1 MCQENR
7 QKENGML
14 NKHDFAEYYQSGDE
28 QALASNHAQTYEA
41 DYYVEGEPAYPVR
54 PTRRPLINSLYGRD
68 IQDRDYLEDEQL
80 AYERQDLTSQYEPYQ
95 EQNYQAAYDRQANYY
110 QDRQYNA
117 PQVARRP
124 KQRKKSV
131 GVFSLVVLLALSFI
145 FMLAYKKMMPKPV
158 VNDSFS
164 LFSGKTKK
172 AQTAKPERQVESSKI
187 LPTNEVEK
195 TNASQ
200 PVATLTN
207 EIAQQ
212 QDNLDVTRGGNESFQ
227 GAIPLSAEQASR
239 MINLNLEPAEEN
251 LQHNLAILGEA
262 DQRVN
267 ELQVAEASLAPNM
280 LRLAAKNEAFDFVYK
295 YLKLPASA
303 PERSLDTVS
312 KTGASSLGKYKL
324 PAGKILNVPYY
335 LQWDERWGYKPYAGS
350 VIGTYGCG
358 VTCMASVLGYLTND
372 AAILPDKLAILSTES
387 NTNHGGTD
395 TSFISLAA
403 EKYGFKAVG
412 IPILANNIKTAID
425 NNKVVV
431 LNVGAGNFTSGG
443 HYVSI
448 IGYTDEGDFI
458 IYDPVSQFHTSQIWS
473 IEILQQQNSQACWMI
488 G

>member
-1 MCQENR
+1 
-7 QKENGML
+7 ML
-14 NKHDFAEYYQSGDE
+14 NKHNFVDYYKSGDD
-28 QALASNHAQTYEA
+28 QAIASNQAQTYEA
-41 DYYVEGEPAYPVR
+41 NYYVESEQAYPVR

-68 IQDRDYLEDEQL
+68 IQDRDYLEAEQL
-80 AYERQDLTSQYEPYQ
+80 ADCERQDLTSQYEPYAYQ
-95 EQNYQAAYDRQANYY
+95 EQNYQAAYDIKANYY
-110 QDRQYNA
+110 QDRQYGA
-117 PQVARRP
+117 PQVAKKP
-124 KQRKKSV
+124 KQRKKRV
-131 GVFSLVVLLALSFI
+131 GVFSLVILLGLSFI
-145 FMLAYKKMMPKPV
+145 FIFAYKKMMPKPV
-158 VNDSFS
+158 INDSFS
-164 LFSGKTKK
+164 LFSGKIKK
-172 AQTAKPERQVESSKI
+172 TQTANTEMQVELSKV
-187 LPTNEVEK
+187 LTTSEAEKVNE
-195 TNASQ
+195 SQ
-200 PVATLTN
+200 PAATHTN

-212 QDNLDVTRGGNESFQ
+212 KDNSDVTRGGNESFQ
-227 GAIPLSAEQASR
+227 GSIPLSAEQASR

-251 LQHNLAILGEA
+251 LQHNLAILAEA

-267 ELQVAEASLAPNM
+267 ELKAAEALLAPNM

-372 AAILPDKLAILSTES
+372 ATILPDKLAILSTES

-395 TSFISLAA
+395 TSFIPLAA

-412 IPILANNIKTAID
+412 IPILANNIKAAID
-425 NNKVVV
+425 NNRVVV

-443 HYVSI
+443 HYVSL
-448 IGYTDEGDFI
+448 IGYTDHGDFI
-458 IYDPVSQFHTSQIWS
+458 VYDPVSPFHTSQIWS
-473 IEILQQQNSQACWMI
+473 IETLQKQNSQACWMV

>member
-1 MCQENR
+1 MI
-7 QKENGML
+7 
-14 NKHDFAEYYQSGDE
+14 NKHNLEEYYQSGDE
-28 QALASNHAQTYEA
+28 QAIASNQAQTYEA
-41 DYYVEGEPAYPVR
+41 DYYVEGEQTYPAR

-68 IQDRDYLEDEQL
+68 IKDRNYLADEQL
-80 AYERQDLTSQYEPYQ
+80 AYKRQVLTSQYEPYDYQ
-95 EQNYQAAYDRQANYY
+95 EQNYQSTWDIQANYY
-110 QDRQYNA
+110 QDRQYDA
-117 PQVARRP
+117 GQVAMRP
-124 KQRKKSV
+124 KQRKKNV
-131 GVFSLVVLLALSFI
+131 GVFSLLILVVLSFI
-145 FMLAYKKMMPKPV
+145 FMFTYKRMLPKPV

-172 AQTAKPERQVESSKI
+172 TQRAKTEMQVESSKT
-187 LPTNEVEK
+187 LTTSEADKANG
-195 TNASQ
+195 SL
-200 PVATLTN
+200 PVATLAN
-207 EIAQQ
+207 EIVQQ
-212 QDNLDVTRGGNESFQ
+212 KDNGDVTRGGHESFQ
-227 GAIPLSAEQASR
+227 GSIPLSAEQASR

-251 LQHNLAILGEA
+251 LQHNLAILGEV

-267 ELQVAEASLAPNM
+267 ELQAAEASLAPNM

-303 PERSLDTVS
+303 PERSLDTIS

-324 PAGKILNVPYY
+324 PAGKVLNVPYY

-387 NTNHGGTD
+387 NTNHAGTD
-395 TSFISLAA
+395 TSFIPLAA

-425 NNKVVV
+425 NNRVVV

-443 HYVSI
+443 HYVLI
-448 IGYTDEGDFI
+448 VGYTEEGEFI
-458 IYDPVSQFHTSQIWS
+458 IYDPVSQLHTSQIWS
-473 IEILQQQNSQACWMI
+473 IEILQQQNSQACWMV